1 MGLGI
6 DELGAIEELLGTE
19 PVASS
24 GGDAQALAG
33 FRRRFPRLSVTQ
45 CDASDVDIETPFRVY
60 PGVSLLLVDASDHC
74 ARFTSDPARATG
86 IVVARHK
93 ERR

>member
-33 FRRRFPRLSVTQ
+33 FRRRFSTKLVRRMQ
-45 CDASDVDIETPFRVY
+45 C
-60 PGVSLLLVDASDHC
+60 L
-74 ARFTSDPARATG
+74 
-86 IVVARHK
+86 
-93 ERR
+93 

>member
-6 DELGAIEELLGTE
+6 DELGAIDELLGAE
-19 PVASS
+19 SAFSS
-24 GGDAQALAG
+24 GRNAQTLAG